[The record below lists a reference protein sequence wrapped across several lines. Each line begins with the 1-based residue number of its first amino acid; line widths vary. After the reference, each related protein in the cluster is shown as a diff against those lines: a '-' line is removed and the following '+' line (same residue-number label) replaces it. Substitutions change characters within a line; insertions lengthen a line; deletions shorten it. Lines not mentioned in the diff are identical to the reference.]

1 MINYEEKFFA
11 YLKGKMNSLEKNE
24 FEDELNHSEILKNE
38 FIEYK
43 KLNGIIDEI
52 KNVQLNKDY
61 SESIITEF
69 RKRKE
74 NKKIKIISPTIKYAL
89 ASIIIIVA
97 GYFLMTMTN
106 KENLQEIKLNL
117 EDFSEAE
124 LNSWNSN
131 YYYSTSAF
139 ENNID
144 DDAVSKIDSIY
155 KENLSESLVEALSEK
170 KLEDFISI
178 NNVSDVDEYL
188 SDNDVDMIYNQ
199 LINKEIL

>member
-11 YLKGKMNSLEKNE
+11 YLKGKMNPLEKNE
-24 FEDELNHSEILKNE
+24 FEDELNHSEILKTE

-52 KNVQLNKDY
+52 KDVQLNKDY
-61 SESIITEF
+61 SESIINEF

-74 NKKIKIISPTIKYAL
+74 TKKFKRILPAIKYAL
-89 ASIIIIVA
+89 ASMIIIVV
-97 GYFLMTMTN
+97 GYVLITLIN
-106 KENLQEIKLNL
+106 KENPQEIKLKL

-131 YYYSTSAF
+131 YYYSASAI

-144 DDAVSKIDSIY
+144 DEAESRIDSIY
-155 KENLSESLVEALSEK
+155 KENLSASLVEALSEK

-178 NNVSDVDEYL
+178 NGVSDVDEYL
-188 SDNDVDMIYNQ
+188 TDNEVDMIYNQ

>member
-11 YLKGKMNSLEKNE
+11 YLKGKMNPLEKNE
-24 FEDELNHSEILKNE
+24 FEDELNRSEILKKE

-52 KNVQLNKDY
+52 KDVQLNKDY

-74 NKKIKIISPTIKYAL
+74 TKKIKIISPTIKYAF

-97 GYFLMTMTN
+97 GYFLITLTN
-106 KENLQEIKLNL
+106 KENPQVIKLNL

-131 YYYSTSAF
+131 YYSSSAF
-139 ENNID
+139 ENNFD

-155 KENLSESLVEALSEK
+155 KENLSASLVEALSEK

-178 NNVSDVDEYL
+178 NSVSDVDEYL